1 VPRYN
6 NKSLKVSDFLHDWSR
21 GLPVVVVEV
30 LIQGLWDPSY
40 FINTFDDE
48 GVTLINCE
56 TDQTKKSTV
65 KEYFETF
72 LNPTGESG
80 IWKLKVAYQVFSY
93 CFGCSHLSFVGLA
106 PSKKL
111 PGHVSGIV

>member
-1 VPRYN
+1 
-6 NKSLKVSDFLHDWSR
+6 
-21 GLPVVVVEV
+21 VVVSEV
-30 LIQGLWDPSY
+30 LIQGSWDPSY

-56 TDQTKKSTV
+56 TGETKKSTV

-80 IWKLKVAYQVFSY
+80 IWKLKVAYQVFSC
-93 CFGCSHLSFVGLA
+93 CFGRSHLSFVRLA
-106 PSKKL
+106 SSKKL
-111 PGHVSGIV
+111 PGHVSGII